1 MMRLVTTAGEL
12 TLSAGA
18 IELEIASPYFGT
30 DSIPGTSTYAFDV
43 PATGENPRRLGF
55 PHLFRG
61 PGGPPPVPVDCY
73 LDGPL
78 WKRGSLVYRGH
89 HVPKQV
95 YRYNFVTDATDLARA
110 MAAVKLPALTL
121 PAVPF
126 TLATSTADYVLAPV
140 RNTAFFGEK
149 NPAFAGVLNRPPLL
163 PPGPNQV
170 YAPMLYLVPVLR
182 QVLAAF
188 GYTLTGSWAEDAEV
202 QRLVIYSDHALS
214 AAVAPGG
221 SFNPALQLP
230 GITVAQLLLGLKNL
244 FCLGLYFN
252 PATRELRITPLREVV
267 QRGAYRARP
276 GAVLTEAGTNETN
289 GFVLRQE
296 PDTQDELDKTLD
308 VSWQQLRLG
317 AGQEELAVAAGTLHL
332 VREADPNQPTRTWL
346 VPAISAKG
354 ASADYE
360 LGEDS
365 RTGLRLLF
373 DRGPC
378 PDSLGGTYRLLSPGT
393 VDLTGTTVGTY
404 GLQWAG
410 PDGLYAQWHRP
421 WLDFRAQAVPRT
433 YTVPFGIADLR
444 ALDPDR
450 HELVDYHLQ
459 LWEKVSLS
467 VGTDRRLQAATFAY
481 QQLL

>member
-12 TLSAGA
+12 TLPAGS
-18 IELEIASPYFGT
+18 IELEIANPYFRT
-30 DSIPGTSTYAFDV
+30 DSIPGTSSYAFDL

-61 PGGPPPVPVDCY
+61 AGGPPPEPTDCY

-78 WKRGSLVYRGH
+78 WKRGSLVYRGYNR
-89 HVPKQV
+89 PKQV
-95 YRYNFVTDATDLARA
+95 YRYNFVTDATDLARDL
-110 MAAVKLPALTL
+110 AAVKLPALAL
-121 PAVPF
+121 PARTF
-126 TLATSTADYVLAPV
+126 TLATATADYVLGPV
-140 RNTAFFGEK
+140 RNTAFFGDK
-149 NPAFAGVLNRPPLL
+149 NPAFAGMLNYPSLL

-182 QVLAAF
+182 QVLATF
-188 GYTLTGSWAEDAEV
+188 GYAITGSWVDDAEI
-202 QRLVIYSDHALS
+202 QQLVIYSDRAL
-214 AAVAPGG
+214 AAAIAPGG

-230 GITVAQLLLGLKNL
+230 NLTVAQLLLGLQNL

-267 QRGAYRARP
+267 QRGPYVVRP
-276 GAVLTEAGTNETN
+276 GAVLTEDGTNDTA
-289 GFVLRQE
+289 GFLLRQE
-296 PDTQDELDKTLD
+296 PDAEDALDKTLD

-317 AGQEELAVAAGTLHL
+317 AGQEEIVAAAGTLHL
-332 VREADPNQPTRTWL
+332 VREADPRQLTRDWL

-354 ASADYE
+354 ASVDYE

-393 VDLTGTTVGTY
+393 TDFAGNAVGTY
-404 GLQWAG
+404 SLQWAG
-410 PDGLYAQWHRP
+410 PDGLHAQWHKA

-433 YTVPFGIADLR
+433 YTVPFSIGDLR
-444 ALDPDR
+444 ALDPAG
-450 HELVDYHLQ
+450 HELVDYHLL
-459 LWEKVSLS
+459 LWERVNLTVSAGS
-467 VGTDRRLQAATFAY
+467 RLHSATFSY